1 MSLWEQVYLTLMRFP
16 DDLLLLMLVTL
27 GVLAVIVVLV
37 TASCSSSSLRPNR

>member
-1 MSLWEQVYLTLMRFP
+1 MSLFDQVYVTLKEIPP

-37 TASCSSSSLRPNR
+37 DSIL